1 MRFDEDRESS
11 DVSHPFPFWGGL
23 MKDPENDDLG

>member
-1 MRFDEDRESS
+1 MKDRESS
-11 DVSHPFPFWGGL
+11 EVSPFPFWGGL